1 MGAEGAAKPSGGSSG
16 GGAPR
21 VRARLV
27 DVVDPDFA
35 ARATAG
41 SADRDPEQVVAEI
54 VDGPGFQAGLDRLT
68 AETGR
73 PRAELEREA
82 RDALGE
88 MVAVQSQLALDAVD
102 RLGRFALRA
111 YDIEVDSDALDGLR
125 SLNRRHALVFLP
137 SHKSYLDP
145 FILRGTL
152 GAAGL
157 PCNHI
162 LGGVNVSFWP
172 MGPVLRRSGV
182 VFIRRTIK
190 DDAVYKVSLR
200 AYLGYLVER
209 RYNLEWY
216 LEGGRSRTGKLRPPR
231 LGVLSYLVEAFRER
245 GVDDVYLVPVSIAY
259 DQLQEVAAMAAEEHG
274 AEKKAESFAWM
285 LKYIRSQ
292 GQRLG
297 KAYINFAEPVSLRQ
311 VRTGRNLA
319 AERILV
325 GKLAFEVLHRINRV
339 TPITPPA
346 LLTLALLGIGDR
358 ALTAAEIRSVLDPL
372 LDYVAVRKLPQAGTI
387 DLAAPGGL
395 APALDALVTTKVV
408 TRFTA
413 GVEPVYGIGEN
424 QHLVAAYSR
433 NRIIHFFVTRAITE
447 LVLLH
452 LIRRPVGHPGPG
464 GMGGVPPTGAAGAAN
479 ERDLGARAW
488 TEALRLRDLLKYEFF
503 FAAKPEFAEELRAEL
518 AILDPDWERK
528 SEDPRAI
535 ATGLAELPLLLGHR
549 VLGSFLE
556 AYMVVAD
563 RLAAHAAGP
572 VDEKQFLD
580 ECIGVGRQYR
590 LQQRI
595 HSGESI
601 SKELFKNA
609 LSLAAGRGL
618 LADPGADPDSAAD
631 IARKRDAFA
640 AELGEVVDRIDSLR
654 RLAGAALQRTTAE
667 EGPE

>member
-1 MGAEGAAKPSGGSSG
+1 
-16 GGAPR
+16 
-21 VRARLV
+21 LV

-35 ARATAG
+35 ARDTAG
-41 SADRDPEQVVAEI
+41 GADRDPEHVVAEI
-54 VDGPGFQAGLDRLT
+54 LASPELQAGLARLSS
-68 AETGR
+68 ETGR
-73 PRAELEREA
+73 PQAELGPEA
-82 RDALGE
+82 RTALGE

-102 RLGRFALRA
+102 RLARFALRA

-145 FILRGTL
+145 FVLRGAL

-190 DDAVYKVSLR
+190 DDAVYKVTLR

-285 LKYIRSQ
+285 LKYLRSQ

-311 VRTGRNLA
+311 VRSERKLA
-319 AERILV
+319 TEKI
-325 GKLAFEVLHRINRV
+325 AFEVLHRINRV

-358 ALTAAEIRSVLDPL
+358 ALTAAEIRAVLDPL

-452 LIRRPVGHPGPG
+452 LIRRPVGHPEARGTG
-464 GMGGVPPTGAAGAAN
+464 GAPPTGAAGAAN
-479 ERDLGARAW
+479 ESDLGARAW
-488 TEALRLRDLLKYEFF
+488 AEALRLRDLLKYEFF

-528 SEDPRAI
+528 SEDPTAI

-563 RLAAHAAGP
+563 RLTAHPAGP

-595 HSGESI
+595 HSGDSI

-618 LADPGADPDSAAD
+618 LANPGTDPAVAAD

-640 AELGEVVDRIDSLR
+640 AELREVVDRVDSLR
-654 RLAGAALQRTTAE
+654 RLAGAALERTAAE

>member
-1 MGAEGAAKPSGGSSG
+1 MG
-16 GGAPR
+16 
-21 VRARLV
+21 
-27 DVVDPDFA
+27 VVDPDYA

-41 SADRDPEQVVAEI
+41 GADRDPEQVVAEI
-54 VDGPGFQAGLDRLT
+54 IASPEFQVGLDRLT
-68 AETGR
+68 AEAER
-73 PRAELEREA
+73 PRAELERDA
-82 RDALGE
+82 RVALGE

-102 RLGRFALRA
+102 RLARFALRA
-111 YDIEVDSDALDGLR
+111 YDIEVDSDALDALR

-145 FILRGTL
+145 FILRGAL
-152 GAAGL
+152 REAGL
-157 PCNHI
+157 PCNHV
-162 LGGVNVSFWP
+162 LGGINVSFWP

-190 DDAVYKVSLR
+190 DDAVYKLTLR
-200 AYLGYLVER
+200 AYLGYLVEQ

-274 AEKKAESFAWM
+274 AEKKAESLAWM

-297 KAYINFAEPVSLRQ
+297 KAYVNFAEPISLRQ
-311 VRTGRNLA
+311 VRTERKLA
-319 AERILV
+319 PEKILV
-325 GKLAFEVLHRINRV
+325 GKIAFEVLHRMNRV
-339 TPITPPA
+339 TPITPTA

-358 ALTAAEIRSVLDPL
+358 ALTPAEIRSVLDPL
-372 LDYVAVRKLPQAGTI
+372 LDYVAVRKLPQAGTV

-395 APALDALVTTKVV
+395 RPALDALVTTKVV
-408 TRFTA
+408 TRFTG
-413 GVEPVYGIGEN
+413 GVEPVYAIGEN

-452 LIRRPVGHPGPG
+452 LIRRPVGHPGAR
-464 GMGGVPPTGAAGAAN
+464 GMGGVPPTGAAEAAN
-479 ERDLGARAW
+479 DSDLGARAW
-488 TEALRLRDLLKYEFF
+488 AEALRLRDLLKYEFF

-528 SEDPRAI
+528 ARQLHLGPRGQEI

-563 RLAAHAAGP
+563 RLAAHPPGP
-572 VDEKQFLD
+572 VDERPFLD

-618 LADPGADPDSAAD
+618 LADPGPEPDAAAD

-640 AELGEVVDRIDSLR
+640 AELREVVDRVDSLR
-654 RLAGAALQRTTAE
+654 RLAGTALERTTAE

>member
-1 MGAEGAAKPSGGSSG
+1 M
-16 GGAPR
+16 
-21 VRARLV
+21 
-27 DVVDPDFA
+27 VDPDFA
-35 ARATAG
+35 ARDTAG
-41 SADRDPEQVVAEI
+41 GADHDPEQVVAEI
-54 VDGPGFQAGLDRLT
+54 LAGPEFQAGLARLSS
-68 AETGR
+68 ETGR
-73 PRAELEREA
+73 PPAVLEQEA
-82 RDALGE
+82 RTALGE
-88 MVAVQSQLALDAVD
+88 MVAVQSQFALDAVD
-102 RLGRFALRA
+102 RLARFALRA

-145 FILRGTL
+145 FVLRGAL

-172 MGPVLRRSGV
+172 MGPVLRRSGI
-182 VFIRRTIK
+182 VFIRRTVK
-190 DDAVYKVSLR
+190 DDAVYKVTLR

-311 VRTGRNLA
+311 VRTVRKLA
-319 AERILV
+319 TEKI
-325 GKLAFEVLHRINRV
+325 AFEVLHRINRV

-358 ALTAAEIRSVLDPL
+358 ALTAGEIRSVLDPL
-372 LDYVAVRKLPQAGTI
+372 LDYVAVRKLPQAGTV
-387 DLAAPGGL
+387 DLAAPNGL
-395 APALDALVTTKVV
+395 LPALDALVTTKVV
-408 TRFTA
+408 SRFTG
-413 GVEPVYGIGEN
+413 GVEPVYAIGEN

-452 LIRRPVGHPGPG
+452 LIHRPGEG
-464 GMGGVPPTGAAGAAN
+464 
-479 ERDLGARAW
+479 DLGARAW
-488 TEALRLRDLLKYEFF
+488 AEALRLRDLLKYEFF

-518 AILDPDWERK
+518 AILDPDWEK
-528 SEDPRAI
+528 KAEDPTAI
-535 ATGLAELPLLLGHR
+535 ATGLAELPLVLGHR
-549 VLGSFLE
+549 ILGSFLE

-563 RLAAHAAGP
+563 RLTAHPAGP
-572 VDEKQFLD
+572 VDESSFLE

-618 LADPGADPDSAAD
+618 LADPGPDPGAAAD
-631 IARKRDAFA
+631 IARKREGFA
-640 AELGEVVDRIDSLR
+640 AELREVVDRVDSLR
-654 RLAGAALQRTTAE
+654 RLAGAALERTTAE

>member
-1 MGAEGAAKPSGGSSG
+1 MDSVG
-16 GGAPR
+16 
-21 VRARLV
+21 
-27 DVVDPDFA
+27 DVVDPDYA

-41 SADRDPEQVVAEI
+41 GADRDPDLVVAEI
-54 VDGPGFQAGLDRLT
+54 EAGPEFQAGLDRLA

-73 PRAELEREA
+73 SRAEVEREA
-82 RDALGE
+82 RSALVE
-88 MVAVQSQLALDAVD
+88 MVAVQSELALGAVD

-111 YDIEVDSDALDGLR
+111 YDIEVDSDALDALR
-125 SLNRRHALVFLP
+125 ALNHRHALVFLP

-145 FILRGTL
+145 FIIRGAL
-152 GAAGL
+152 GEAGL
-157 PCNHI
+157 PRNHI
-162 LGGVNVSFWP
+162 LGGINVSFWP

-190 DDAVYKVSLR
+190 DDAVYKQTLR

-245 GVDDVYLVPVSIAY
+245 GVDSPAPPGPSGPDDVYLVPVSIAY

-274 AEKKAESFAWM
+274 AEKKAESLAWM
-285 LKYIRSQ
+285 LQYIRSQ

-297 KAYINFAEPVSLRQ
+297 KAYVNFAEPISLRQ
-311 VRTGRNLA
+311 VRTERKVA
-319 AERILV
+319 AEKILV
-325 GKLAFEVLHRINRV
+325 GKIAFEVLHRINRV
-339 TPITPPA
+339 TPITPTS

-358 ALTAAEIRSVLDPL
+358 ALTPAEIRSVLDPL
-372 LDYVAVRKLPQAGTI
+372 LDYVAVRKLPQAGTV

-395 APALDALVTTKVV
+395 QPALDALVTTKVV
-408 TRFTA
+408 TRFTG
-413 GVEPVYGIGEN
+413 GVEPVYAIGEN

-452 LIRRPVGHPGPG
+452 LIRRPVGD
-464 GMGGVPPTGAAGAAN
+464 PTEG
-479 ERDLGARAW
+479 DLGARAW
-488 TEALRLRDLLKYEFF
+488 AEALRLRDLLKYEFF

-528 SEDPRAI
+528 ARQVHLSPPEQSTAI

-556 AYMVVAD
+556 AYTVVAD
-563 RLAAHAAGP
+563 RLAAHPPGP
-572 VDEKQFLD
+572 VDEKSFLE

-595 HSGESI
+595 HSTESI

-618 LADPGADPDSAAD
+618 LTDPGSDPDEAA
-631 IARKRDAFA
+631 ALTRQREAFA
-640 AELGEVVDRIDSLR
+640 TELREVVDRVDSLR
-654 RLAGAALQRTTAE
+654 RLAVAALERTTAE
-667 EGPE
+667 EAPG

>member
-1 MGAEGAAKPSGGSSG
+1 M
-16 GGAPR
+16 
-21 VRARLV
+21 
-27 DVVDPDFA
+27 VDPHYA
-35 ARATAG
+35 ARVT
-41 SADRDPEQVVAEI
+41 ADRDPEQVVAEI
-54 VDGPGFQAGLDRLT
+54 IASPELQASLDRLT

-82 RDALGE
+82 RAALGE

-102 RLGRFALRA
+102 RLARFALRA
-111 YDIEVDSDALDGLR
+111 YDIEVDSDALDALR
-125 SLNRRHALVFLP
+125 SLNRAHALVFLP

-145 FILRGTL
+145 FILRGAL
-152 GAAGL
+152 GEAGL

-190 DDAVYKVSLR
+190 DDAVYKVTLR

-231 LGVLSYLVEAFRER
+231 LGVLSYLVDAFRER

-285 LKYIRSQ
+285 LRYIRSQ

-297 KAYINFAEPVSLRQ
+297 KAYVNFAEPISLRH
-311 VRTGRNLA
+311 VRTERKLA
-319 AERILV
+319 PGHNFV
-325 GKLAFEVLHRINRV
+325 GKIAFEVLHRINRV
-339 TPITPPA
+339 TPITPTA

-358 ALTAAEIRSVLDPL
+358 ALTPAEIRAVLDPL
-372 LDYVAVRKLPQAGTI
+372 LDYVAVRKLPHAGTV
-387 DLAAPGGL
+387 DLAVPDGL

-408 TRFTA
+408 TRFTG
-413 GVEPVYGIGEN
+413 GVEPVYAIGEN

-452 LIRRPVGHPGPG
+452 LIRRPVGHPG
-464 GMGGVPPTGAAGAAN
+464 

-488 TEALRLRDLLKYEFF
+488 AEALRLRDLLKYEFF

-528 SEDPRAI
+528 AADPTAI
-535 ATGLAELPLLLGHR
+535 ATGLAELRLLLGHR

-563 RLAAHAAGP
+563 RLTAHAPGP
-572 VDEKQFLD
+572 VDEKPFLD

-590 LQQRI
+590 LQHRI

-618 LADPGADPDSAAD
+618 LGEPGPDPDAAAD
-631 IARKRDAFA
+631 IARKREAFA
-640 AELGEVVDRIDSLR
+640 AELREVVDRVDSLR
-654 RLAGAALQRTTAE
+654 RLAGAALERTTAE
-667 EGPE
+667 EGVE

>member
-1 MGAEGAAKPSGGSSG
+1 MG
-16 GGAPR
+16 
-21 VRARLV
+21 
-27 DVVDPDFA
+27 VVDPDYA

-41 SADRDPEQVVAEI
+41 GADRDPETVVAEI
-54 VDGPGFQAGLDRLT
+54 LAGPEFQAGLDRLT

-73 PRAELEREA
+73 SRAELERES
-82 RDALGE
+82 RGALAE
-88 MVAVQSQLALDAVD
+88 MVAVQTQLALEAVD
-102 RLGRFALRA
+102 RLAHFALRA
-111 YDIEVDSDALDGLR
+111 YDIEVDSDSLEALLA
-125 SLNRRHALVFLP
+125 LNRRHALVFLP

-145 FILRGTL
+145 FILRGAI

-190 DDAVYKVSLR
+190 DDAVYKLALR
-200 AYLGYLVER
+200 SYLGYLVER

-285 LKYIRSQ
+285 LRYIRSQ

-297 KAYINFAEPVSLRQ
+297 KAYVNFAEPISLRQ
-311 VRTGRNLA
+311 VRTERKLA
-319 AERILV
+319 AEQMLV
-325 GKLAFEVLHRINRV
+325 GKIAFEVLHRINRV
-339 TPITPPA
+339 TPITPTS

-358 ALTAAEIRSVLDPL
+358 ALTPAEIRSVLDPL
-372 LDYVAVRKLPQAGTI
+372 LDYVAVRKLPQAGTV

-395 APALDALVTTKVV
+395 RPALDALVTTKVV
-408 TRFTA
+408 TRFTG
-413 GVEPVYGIGEN
+413 GVEPVYAIGEN

-452 LIRRPVGHPGPG
+452 LVRRPVGHPGEG
-464 GMGGVPPTGAAGAAN
+464 
-479 ERDLGARAW
+479 DLGARAW
-488 TEALRLRDLLKYEFF
+488 AEALRLRDLLKYEFF

-528 SEDPRAI
+528 AADPTAI

-556 AYMVVAD
+556 GYMVVAD
-563 RLAAHAAGP
+563 RLAAHPPGP
-572 VDEKQFLD
+572 VEESSFLD

-590 LQQRI
+590 LQQRL

-601 SKELFKNA
+601 SKEIFRNA
-609 LSLAAGRGL
+609 LSLAGRPGPPGRPGPRRRRSRRDRPPAGRLCRRTAGGRRPDGQP
-618 LADPGADPDSAAD
+618 AAPGRRRPGAHH
-631 IARKRDAFA
+631 R
-640 AELGEVVDRIDSLR
+640 
-654 RLAGAALQRTTAE
+654 
-667 EGPE
+667 

>member
-1 MGAEGAAKPSGGSSG
+1 MA
-16 GGAPR
+16 
-21 VRARLV
+21 
-27 DVVDPDFA
+27 DPDYA

-41 SADRDPEQVVAEI
+41 GADRDPAQVVAEI
-54 VDGPGFQAGLDRLT
+54 FAAAEFQAALTRL
-68 AETGR
+68 AGETGR

-82 RDALGE
+82 RAALGE
-88 MVAVQSQLALDAVD
+88 MVAVQSRPALEAVD
-102 RLGRFALRA
+102 RLARFALRA
-111 YDIEVDSDALDGLR
+111 YDIEADSDALDGLR
-125 SLNRRHALVFLP
+125 ALNRRHALVFLP

-145 FILRGTL
+145 FILRGAL
-152 GAAGL
+152 ARAGL
-157 PCNHI
+157 PRNHV
-162 LGGVNVSFWP
+162 LGGINVSFWP
-172 MGPVLRRSGV
+172 MGPMLRRSGV

-190 DDAVYKVSLR
+190 DDAVYKVALR

-245 GVDDVYLVPVSIAY
+245 GVDDVFLVPVSIAY

-297 KAYINFAEPVSLRQ
+297 KAYINFAEPVSLRA
-311 VRTGRNLA
+311 VRTERKLA
-319 AERILV
+319 PGHNRV
-325 GKLAFEVLHRINRV
+325 GKIAFEVLHRINRV

-358 ALTAAEIRSVLDPL
+358 ALTASEIRAVLDPL

-408 TRFTA
+408 TRFTG

-452 LIRRPVGHPGPG
+452 LIRQP
-464 GMGGVPPTGAAGAAN
+464 N
-479 ERDLGARAW
+479 ESPEASNDSDLGARAW
-488 TEALRLRDLLKYEFF
+488 AEALRLRDLLKYEFF

-528 SEDPRAI
+528 AADSDAI
-535 ATGLAELPLLLGHR
+535 ASGLAELRLVLGHR

-563 RLAAHAAGP
+563 RLVAHPAGP
-572 VDEKQFLD
+572 VDEKAFLD
-580 ECIGVGRQYR
+580 ECIGVGSQYR
-590 LQQRI
+590 LQQKI
-595 HSGESI
+595 HSTESI

-618 LADPGADPDSAAD
+618 LADPGNDPESAAD
-631 IARKRDAFA
+631 IARKREAFA
-640 AELGEVVDRIDSLR
+640 AELREVVERLDTLR
-654 RLAGAALQRTTAE
+654 RLAGAALERTTGE
-667 EGPE
+667 ESTE